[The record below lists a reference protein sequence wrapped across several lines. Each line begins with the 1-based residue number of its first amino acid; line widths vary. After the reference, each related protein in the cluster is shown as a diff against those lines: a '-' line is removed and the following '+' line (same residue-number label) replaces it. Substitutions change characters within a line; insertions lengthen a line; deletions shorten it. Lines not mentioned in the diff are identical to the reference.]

1 MHAMDGRDE
10 IRSTAED
17 DAATESAVLQQV
29 LELHPTSLTMEE
41 LVREMGEDE
50 RGGGE
55 REAVERAVRD
65 LVATG
70 LLHHSDAFVRPTRAA
85 LRFEQLLEA

>member
-1 MHAMDGRDE
+1 MQAMEEREE

-29 LELHPTSLTMEE
+29 LQLHPASLTLAE
-41 LVREMGEDE
+41 LIREMGEGDSLQ
-50 RGGGE
+50 R
-55 REAVERAVRD
+55 RETIERAVGD
-65 LVATG
+65 LVAAG

-85 LRFEQLLEA
+85 LRFEQLLEG